1 MQNLTQ
7 LTPKDFPI
15 RIRVVGANGAKE
27 YVMLHTKQGGVLL
40 NKVTPPPVHETV

>member
-1 MQNLTQ
+1 MKKFTQ

-15 RIRVVGANGAKE
+15 RIRLLGANGVKE

-40 NKVTPPPVHETV
+40 NKIAPPPVHETA